1 MQQLT
6 PKSPSLSATHHE
18 QLVRPQHTNA
28 HGTAFGGEVMAWVD
42 GAAAASAMRHCGK
55 PVVTASIDSLHFLA
69 PLPMGWLALL
79 DAHVNHAWR
88 TSCEVE
94 VKVKAYNPVTGES
107 HDTVTAFLTFV
118 ALDTLGKPAPIPPIL
133 VSSEAEKLKGQEA
146 QERRAARLSLKK
158 AQSRQVQTEPLKGSW
173 A

>member
-1 MQQLT
+1 MESLA
-6 PKSPSLSATHHE
+6 PKSPRLSLTHHE

-42 GAAAASAMRHCGK
+42 IAAAAAAMRHCGK

-94 VKVKAYNPVTGES
+94 VNVLAYHPVTGER
-107 HDTVTAFLTFV
+107 HDTVNAFLTFV
-118 ALDTLGKPAPIPPIL
+118 ALDFQGRPSPIPGLAPETPEEIHR
-133 VSSEAEKLKGQEA
+133 SEQAQARRQIRLNLKASQ
-146 QERRAARLSLKK
+146 SLHK
-158 AQSRQVQTEPLKGSW
+158 A
-173 A
+173 

>member
-1 MQQLT
+1 MQQLA
-6 PKSPSLSATHHE
+6 PKSPALSATHHE

-42 GAAAASAMRHCGK
+42 SVAAAAAMRHCGK
-55 PVVTASIDSLHFLA
+55 AVVTASIDSLHFLA

-94 VKVKAYNPVTGES
+94 VNVKAYNPVTGES

-118 ALDTLGKPAPIPPIL
+118 AIDSLGKPSPIPPVL
-133 VSSEAEKLKGQEA
+133 PHSQDEKDRSDA
-146 QERRAARLSLKK
+146 
-158 AQSRQVQTEPLKGSW
+158 AQSRRAIRLNLKTAQSQKKKRDPRNI
-173 A
+173 

>member
-1 MQQLT
+1 MQQLA
-6 PKSPSLSATHHE
+6 PKSPALSATHHE

-94 VKVKAYNPVTGES
+94 VKVKAYNPVSGES
-107 HDTVTAFLTFV
+107 HDTATAFLTFV
-118 ALDTLGKPAPIPPIL
+118 ALDTLGKPSPIPPIEIG
-133 VSSEAEKLKGQEA
+133 SEVEKMRSLEA
-146 QERRAARLSLKK
+146 QSRRATRLSLKN
-158 AQSRQVQTEPLKGSW
+158 AQNKVSEFGIKKSI
-173 A
+173 

>member
-6 PKSPSLSATHHE
+6 PRSPTESATHHE

-42 GAAAASAMRHCGK
+42 SAAAAAAMRHCGK
-55 PVVTASIDSLHFLA
+55 PVVTASIDSLHFVA

-94 VKVKAYNPVTGES
+94 VKVTAYNPVSGEA

-118 ALDTLGKPAPIPPIL
+118 AIDTLGKPSPIPPL
-133 VSSEAEKLKGQEA
+133 RVQTSQE
-146 QERRAARLSLKK
+146 QERSQAAQARRAVRLSLKK
-158 AQSRQVQTEPLKGSW
+158 NQSKQTLKNP
-173 A
+173 